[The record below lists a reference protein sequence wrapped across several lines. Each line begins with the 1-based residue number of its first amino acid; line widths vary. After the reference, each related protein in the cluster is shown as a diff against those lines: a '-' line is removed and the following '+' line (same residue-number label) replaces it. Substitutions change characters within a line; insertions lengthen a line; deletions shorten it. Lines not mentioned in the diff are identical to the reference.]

1 MKEFISTPSFPERAP
16 WDNLSW
22 AQILPL
28 VLVADLTLA
37 SLAWVIVSL
46 VMR

>member
-1 MKEFISTPSFPERAP
+1 MKEFISTPPFPERAP

-22 AQILPL
+22 AQFLPF
-28 VLVADLTLA
+28 VLVADITLA